1 MRTMRHAVSTATTM
15 AAERVLSLE
24 KAIIHKIRKS
34 IESGGALARLMIQD
48 MVVNGQGRLVL
59 LQSTYLLSR

>member
-1 MRTMRHAVSTATTM
+1 M